1 MTVYLDTGSG
11 KHRQLIKIAEL
22 AESLGEDYCGT
33 LLGFYVFSGEDCTSA
48 YKGKGKMGPMKKLE
62 KNPKYHSA
70 FRKLGDDWNVSPQLL
85 KELEQFTCL
94 IYGQSRESSV
104 DVVCHKL
111 LIRSSFL
118 SPNVDLA
125 RLPPCNSALRPHIQ
139 RVNHRV
145 CLYKCADDPTVQKP
159 QPCDEGQGWVMTPA
173 GVLEP

>member
-1 MTVYLDTGSG
+1 M
-11 KHRQLIKIAEL
+11 
-22 AESLGEDYCGT
+22 
-33 LLGFYVFSGEDCTSA
+33 FSGEDCTSA
-48 YKGKGKMGPMKKLE
+48 FEGNGKVGPLRKME

-94 IYGQSRESSV
+94 LYGQSRESSV

-111 LIRSSFL
+111 LCKIVGEDKKLTSKSK
-118 SPNVDLA
+118 VDLA

-145 CLYKCADDPTVQKP
+145 CLYKRADNLIAQKP
-159 QPCDEGQGWVMTPA
+159 QPCDEG
-173 GVLEP
+173 